1 MMDENID
8 HSHTIAAK
16 QNPQKQTNKQTKN
29 LQQLLTVSIYDMQ
42 GNLIIEGSPPRK
54 EVSMH
59 FNEGKSDHHT
69 NSPSGV
75 DLSPRCNY

>member
-1 MMDENID
+1 MVDENID

-16 QNPQKQTNKQTKN
+16 QNPQKQTNKKKP
-29 LQQLLTVSIYDMQ
+29 LQQLLIVSIYNMR
-42 GNLIIEGSPPRK
+42 GNLIIEGSPLRK

-69 NSPSGV
+69 NCPSGV